1 MNRVV
6 EFEKY
11 LDQRSIELAKR
22 DQSGLIS
29 VYGNQ
34 QHHHVN
40 LKQLRSYLLL
50 SAAQEGSSQQR
61 ELGLALGCVA
71 LFKHC
76 TAHLLEKTLPVMDH
90 IRYYDDV
97 LESGPVYGL
106 AMFAMQNAP
115 TWLYRNYR
123 TVNPV
128 EVLRN
133 PLSYTAIHVSS
144 NRRKLKQLRD
154 SYARRL
160 GKLVSLCFNK
170 DDLGANVIQS
180 IQIMHEVMRED
191 ADKQSAAHHPLDMML
206 DIIDNGFVRD
216 PDAVLTEYGRPGV
229 LTRYW
234 PLLALSGYAGLKV
247 LGNWRALLDWM
258 KVNFVDTSIS
268 LWNNWILA
276 PLGKIY
282 QTIRHDENAQIAL
295 MNKHSLDSDM
305 KSLER
310 MVIDFVG
317 QENPALVQAVQ
328 QGDLSSVLSRYEKQ
342 IQTPIRSIINGELIR
357 SILIQVQKTKVDVEV
372 AMNGIDKMLQ
382 SQQLVFGL
390 VAALPSFFILW
401 YGFSFISRKS
411 GSQNRRIQNV
421 SKAKHQIKLTLGY
434 IDQLLATK
442 RHDDDQLSYEHLGL
456 VICHTHSVR
465 QQAKSILSQ
474 SRYKQLIARLQKLED
489 ITSVQNAR
497 TDLRDIFIQ
506 FDELK

>member
-11 LDQRSIELAKR
+11 LDQRSIDLAKS

-40 LKQLRSYLLL
+40 LKQLRNYLLL

-76 TAHLLEKTLPVMDH
+76 TGHLLEKTLPVMDH

-106 AMFAMQNAP
+106 VVFAVQNAP
-115 TWLYRNYR
+115 KWLYRNYR
-123 TVNPV
+123 SINPV
-128 EVLRN
+128 EVLKN
-133 PLSYTAIHVSS
+133 PLSYTAINVSS

-154 SYARRL
+154 GYARRL
-160 GKLVSLCFNK
+160 GRLVSMCFDEKNK
-170 DDLGANVIQS
+170 NDLGANVIQS

-206 DIIDNGFVRD
+206 DIIDNGFVRE
-216 PDAVLTEYGRPGV
+216 PDAILTENGRPSA

-234 PLLALSGYAGLKV
+234 PMLALSGYAGMKV
-247 LGNWRALLDWM
+247 LGNWHELLDWM
-258 KVNFVDTSIS
+258 KVNLVDTTIS
-268 LWNNWILA
+268 LWNNWVVA
-276 PLGKIY
+276 PVWKIY

-317 QENPALVQAVQ
+317 QDNPELVQAVQ

-411 GSQNRRIQNV
+411 GSQNRRVQNV

-434 IDQLLATK
+434 IDQLLTK
-442 RHDDDQLSYEHLGL
+442 AEDQLSYEHLGL
-456 VICHTHSVR
+456 VICHTHSIR
-465 QQAKSILSQ
+465 QLSKSVLSQ
-474 SRYKQLIARLQKLED
+474 SRYKQLVTRLQRLED
-489 ITSVQNAR
+489 VTSLENAR
-497 TDLRDIFIQ
+497 IDLRDIFIQ